1 MAENIKY
8 RIVDINRVLDS
19 RYNNYNIAESLI
31 LTKLNEYKLFNSSI
45 IVKFHFSLKSGFLEI
60 LFIVN

>member
-8 RIVDINRVLDS
+8 RIADINRVLDS
-19 RYNNYNIAESLI
+19 RYNNCNIAESLI
-31 LTKLNEYKLFNSSI
+31 LTKLNEYKLFNSGI
-45 IVKFHFSLKSGFLEI
+45 IAKFHFSLKSGFLEI